1 MLSAKITA
9 DVSVSHFTVGR
20 LASLACLIEATAPK
34 PGNVHRGADFEDLTF
49 PDFVVSAE
57 VVGYV
62 IDRAEQLSVGDM
74 VLEIVRRTKSVV
86 GTNTN
91 LGIALLFSVLAK
103 CITSVGIDRWR
114 VRQVLD
120 SIDEDDSTAVY
131 QAIRIAKPAGLGT
144 VDRFDVYGPAPFE
157 LLDAMRLASDRD
169 LIARQYVSCFNDVF
183 DQVTPLI
190 VEGRRQLGSLSDAI
204 VFAQLSLIARH
215 GDSLIHRK
223 CGQYASDHARFLA
236 DKAIKRCEQGR
247 REDYVRAV
255 GELDFWMRSDGHRR
269 NPGTTAD
276 LIAAGLFVGLASR
289 QIAPPYK

>member
-1 MLSAKITA
+1 MLSAKRTA
-9 DVSVSHFTVGR
+9 DVSGSHFTVGR

-57 VVGYV
+57 IVGHV
-62 IDRAEQLSVGDM
+62 IDCAEQLSVGDM
-74 VLEIVRRTKSVV
+74 VLEIVQRTKSFV

-103 CITSVGIDRWR
+103 CITSEGIDRWR

-120 SIDEDDSTAVY
+120 SIDEDDSKTVY
-131 QAIRIAKPAGLGT
+131 HAIRIAKPAGLGT
-144 VDRFDVYGPAPFE
+144 VQRFDVHGPAPLE
-157 LLDAMRLASDRD
+157 LLDAMRLASDWD
-169 LIARQYVSCFNDVF
+169 LIARQFVSCFNDVF

-190 VEGRRQLGSLSDAI
+190 VEGRRQVGSLTDGI

-215 GDSLIHRK
+215 GDSLIRRK

-247 REDYVRAV
+247 REDYLRAV

-276 LIAAGLFVGLASR
+276 LIAAGLFVGLANR